1 MAKKWLCALPAER
14 AAEIVKEKL
23 EEFGIMEQC
32 HLVAIVTDGARVMVK
47 MGDSFEAFQL
57 LQFPKN

>member
-1 MAKKWLCALPAER
+1 MTMTRMRIQQSLPTER

-23 EEFGIMEQC
+23 EEFGIKEQC

-47 MGDSFEAFQL
+47 MGNSFEAFQL
-57 LQFPKN
+57 L